1 MSFHVDSE
9 VGLLAQVILHKPGIE
24 LLRLTPDNV
33 KGLLFDDVMW
43 AEKAMEEH
51 EQFQQILRDLG
62 VTVHLY
68 QDLLAE
74 ALAQDGARDELAAEL
89 ITETQFGTELD
100 GPLQELLDERAPDQL
115 AELLIGGLL
124 KREAA
129 PHLGGVSSLL
139 LHSLDDD
146 GFLLA
151 PLPNHLFQRDNS
163 AWIYAGVNLN
173 PMARPARQRETI
185 NSRLIYNFHPMFTA
199 EQFAFYNGHDPMRHT
214 PATIEGGDILV
225 IGNRTV
231 MIGMSER
238 TAPQGIEVLAESLF
252 TAGAVDKIIVVELP
266 MERAF
271 MHLDTAMTQVDRDA
285 FSVYPYLPDTL
296 RSYTLVPR
304 NDQGHFT
311 VTENADLFAVVAES
325 LGVDAL
331 RVLKAPID
339 RLEAARAQWDDGNNF
354 LTVSPGVV
362 VGYERNVTTNKF
374 LGDNGIQVIAMSG
387 SELGRGRGGPRC
399 MSCPIERE
407 A

>member
-1 MSFHVDSE
+1 MTFHVDSE
-9 VGLLAQVILHKPGIE
+9 VGTLTQVILHKPGIE

-43 AEKAMEEH
+43 AEKAQEEH

-100 GPLQELLDERAPDQL
+100 GPLQELLDERTPDQL
-115 AELLIGGLL
+115 AELLIGGML

-173 PMARPARQRETI
+173 PMAKPARQRETI

-199 EQFAFYNGHDPMRHT
+199 EEFAFYNGNDPLRHT

-238 TAPQGIEVLAESLF
+238 TAPQGIEVLAENLF
-252 TAGAVDKIIVVELP
+252 KSGAVDKVIVVELP

-311 VTENADLFAVVAES
+311 VTENAELFAVVAEA
-325 LGVDAL
+325 LGVDTL

-362 VGYERNVTTNKF
+362 VGYERNVTTNKY

>member
-1 MSFHVDSE
+1 MPFHVDSE
-9 VGLLAQVILHKPGIE
+9 VGRLAQVIVHRPGIE
-24 LLRLTPDNV
+24 LLRLTPANV
-33 KGLLFDDVMW
+33 ESLLFDDVMW
-43 AEKAMEEH
+43 AEKAQEEH

-68 QDLLAE
+68 QDLLAT
-74 ALAQDGARDELAAEL
+74 ALAADGARDELKAEL

-100 GPLQELLDERAPDQL
+100 GPLRALLDERAPAQL
-115 AELLIGGLL
+115 AELLIGGVL

-129 PHLGGVSSLL
+129 PYLRGVSSLVL
-139 LHSLDDD
+139 DSLGDDD
-146 GFLLA
+146 FLLA

-173 PMARPARQRETI
+173 PMARPARRRETI
-185 NSRLIYNFHPMFTA
+185 NSRLIYNFHPMFA
-199 EQFAFYNGHDPMRHT
+199 GEQFAFYNGNDPMQHT

-231 MIGMSER
+231 MIGMGER
-238 TAPQGIEVLAESLF
+238 TAPQGIEVLAERLF
-252 TAGAVDKIIVVELP
+252 AAGAIDAVIVVELP
-266 MERAF
+266 RERAF
-271 MHLDTAMTQVDRDA
+271 MHLDTAMTQIDRDA

-296 RSYTLVPR
+296 RSYTLTPR
-304 NDQGHFT
+304 GSDGHFT
-311 VTENADLFAVVAES
+311 VHENADLFAVVAQV
-325 LGVDAL
+325 LGIERL

-362 VGYERNVTTNKF
+362 IGYERNVTTNKY
-374 LGDNGIQVIAMSG
+374 LGDNGIQVIGLSG

-407 A
+407 S

>member
-1 MSFHVDSE
+1 MTFHVDSE
-9 VGLLAQVILHKPGIE
+9 VGPLAQVILHKPGIE

-43 AEKAMEEH
+43 AEKAQEEH

-100 GPLQELLDERAPDQL
+100 GPLQELLDERTPDQL
-115 AELLIGGLL
+115 AELLIGGML

-146 GFLLA
+146 DFLLA

-173 PMARPARQRETI
+173 PMAKPARQRETI

-199 EQFAFYNGHDPMRHT
+199 EEFVFYNGNDPMRHT

-238 TAPQGIEVLAESLF
+238 TAPQGIEVLAENLF
-252 TAGAVDKIIVVELP
+252 KSGTVDKVIVVELP

-311 VTENADLFAVVAES
+311 VTENAELFAVVAEA
-325 LGVDAL
+325 LGVDTL

-362 VGYERNVTTNKF
+362 VGYERNVTTNKY

>member
-1 MSFHVDSE
+1 MTFHVDSE
-9 VGLLAQVILHKPGIE
+9 VGPLAQVILHKPGIE

-43 AEKAMEEH
+43 AEKAQEEH

-100 GPLQELLDERAPDQL
+100 GPLQELLDERTPDQL
-115 AELLIGGLL
+115 AELLIGGML

-146 GFLLA
+146 DFLLA

-173 PMARPARQRETI
+173 PMAKPARQRETI

-199 EQFAFYNGHDPMRHT
+199 EEFVFYNGNDPMRHT

-238 TAPQGIEVLAESLF
+238 TAPQHR
-252 TAGAVDKIIVVELP
+252 GARRKPV
-266 MERAF
+266 
-271 MHLDTAMTQVDRDA
+271 QVGDR
-285 FSVYPYLPDTL
+285 
-296 RSYTLVPR
+296 R
-304 NDQGHFT
+304 QGHRRRT
-311 VTENADLFAVVAES
+311 PDGAGVHASRHRHDAGRSRRVQCLPVSAGYLALLHSGAAKRPGPLHRDRERRAVRRGGRGAR
-325 LGVDAL
+325 VDTL

-362 VGYERNVTTNKF
+362 VGYERNVTTNKY

>member
-1 MSFHVDSE
+1 MAFHVDSE
-9 VGLLAQVILHKPGIE
+9 VGQLKQVILHKPGIE
-24 LLRLTPDNV
+24 LLRLTPANV
-33 KGLLFDDVMW
+33 KSLLFDDVMW
-43 AEKAMEEH
+43 AEKAQEEH

-62 VTVHLY
+62 VTVYLY
-68 QDLLAE
+68 QDLLAT
-74 ALAQDGARDELAAEL
+74 ALAQDGARDELKAEL
-89 ITETQFGTELD
+89 VTETQFGTELD
-100 GPLQELLDERAPDQL
+100 GPLQRLLDEREPAQL
-115 AELLIGGLL
+115 AELLIGGIL

-129 PHLGGVSSLL
+129 PYLKGVSSLL
-139 LHSLDDD
+139 LDSLHDDD
-146 GFLLA
+146 FLLA

-163 AWIYAGVNLN
+163 AWIYEGVNLN
-173 PMARPARQRETI
+173 PMAKPARQRETI

-199 EQFAFYNGHDPMRHT
+199 EEFAFYNGNDPMRYT

-252 TAGAVDKIIVVELP
+252 KAGTVDRVLVVELP

-271 MHLDTAMTQVDRDA
+271 MHLDTAMTQIDRDA
-285 FSVYPYLPDTL
+285 FSVYPYLPETL
-296 RSYTLVPR
+296 RSYTLTPHG
-304 NDQGHFT
+304 DQGHFT
-311 VTENADLFAVVAES
+311 VTENTELFAAVAEA
-325 LGVDAL
+325 LGVDRL

-354 LTVSPGVV
+354 VAVSPGVV
-362 VGYERNVTTNKF
+362 IGYERNVTTNKF
-374 LGDNGIQVIAMSG
+374 LGDNGIQVIGLSS

-399 MSCPIERE
+399 MSCPIERD

>member
-1 MSFHVDSE
+1 MTFHVDSE
-9 VGLLAQVILHKPGIE
+9 VGPLAQVILHKPGIE

-43 AEKAMEEH
+43 AEKAQEEH

-100 GPLQELLDERAPDQL
+100 GPLQELLDERTPDQL
-115 AELLIGGLL
+115 AELLIGGML

-173 PMARPARQRETI
+173 PMAKPARQRETI

-199 EQFAFYNGHDPMRHT
+199 EEFVFYNGNDPMRHT

-238 TAPQGIEVLAESLF
+238 TAPQGIEVLAENLF
-252 TAGAVDKIIVVELP
+252 KSGTVDKVIVVELP

-311 VTENADLFAVVAES
+311 VTENAELFAVVAEA
-325 LGVDAL
+325 LGVDTL

-362 VGYERNVTTNKF
+362 VGYERNVTTNKY